1 MRQYEVTFIVDPVL
15 SGDEVKS
22 TAQTYVKWLENEG
35 ATIVNFD
42 EMGLRQLAYTINR
55 RSSGVY
61 FCIEF
66 QAENGNFL
74 TKFELALQRD
84 ERIMRY
90 LTVSLDKFGAKYNQD
105 KREGKIGKVAPK
117 KSKQE
122 RTETPAAPVAK
133 PEKVAEAA
141 PVQPAPVVEEP
152 KAVVEEVA
160 APVVEEVVAPV
171 VEETTTE
178 VAEAATETVETTVE
192 AATET
197 AEKTDEA

>member
-1 MRQYEVTFIVDPVL
+1 MRQYEITFIVDPVL

-61 FCIEF
+61 FCIEI
-66 QAENGNFL
+66 QAANGNFL

-90 LTVSLDKFGAKYNQD
+90 LTVALDKFGVKYNQD
-105 KREGKIGKVAPK
+105 KRDGKIGKVAPK
-117 KSKQE
+117 KAKNE
-122 RTETPAAPVAK
+122 RTEAPVAK
-133 PEKVAEAA
+133 QQEAPA
-141 PVQPAPVVEEP
+141 PAPVVEAP
-152 KAVVEEVA
+152 A
-160 APVVEEVVAPV
+160 APVVETPAPVVVEAPVVEAPAVEEAVAPV
-171 VEETTTE
+171 VNEVVET
-178 VAEAATETVETTVE
+178 AANVEETVETTVSE
-192 AATET
+192 VSEP
-197 AEKTDEA
+197 TDEA

>member
-1 MRQYEVTFIVDPVL
+1 MRQYEITFIVDPVL

-61 FCIEF
+61 FCIEI
-66 QAENGNFL
+66 QAANGNFL

-90 LTVSLDKFGAKYNQD
+90 LTVALDKFGVKYNQD
-105 KREGKIGKVAPK
+105 KRDGKIGKVAPK
-117 KSKQE
+117 KAKNE
-122 RTETPAAPVAK
+122 RTEAPVAKQQEAPAAPVV
-133 PEKVAEAA
+133 ET
-141 PVQPAPVVEEP
+141 PAPVVVEAP
-152 KAVVEEVA
+152 VVE
-160 APVVEEVVAPV
+160 APAVEEVVAPV
-171 VEETTTE
+171 VNEVVETAVNVE
-178 VAEAATETVETTVE
+178 ETVETTVSE
-192 AATET
+192 VSES
-197 AEKTDEA
+197 TDEA